1 MKDFTKHLN
10 EEQYRITQQHGTEAP
25 FSGAYWDKSDVGSYN
40 CICCDI
46 ITGNV
51 YCFSIGYLNKYDMV
65 AYICRRCSIDKK
77 NIIRITN
84 HAPNFINYL

>member
-1 MKDFTKHLN
+1 MSVLKKVTYMYAENDNLPKDGWIH
-10 EEQYRITQQHGTEAP
+10 
-25 FSGAYWDKSDVGSYN
+25 N